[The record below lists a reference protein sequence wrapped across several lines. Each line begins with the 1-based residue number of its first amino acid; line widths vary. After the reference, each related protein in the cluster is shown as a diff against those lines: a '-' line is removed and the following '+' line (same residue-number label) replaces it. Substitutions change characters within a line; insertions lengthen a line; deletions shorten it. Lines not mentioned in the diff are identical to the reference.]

1 MLDKP
6 SVLSHNKTSQ
16 PNQPGTESTLRGVD
30 LNLLTVFDAVM
41 QEQNITRAAQHLN
54 MSQPAVSNAVSR
66 LKTMFNDELFMRQ
79 GRGIQPT
86 LRARQ
91 LYAPVHQALQLI
103 RNELPGTAFTPEFSD
118 RQFTIAIC
126 NPCDAR
132 FAPDI
137 LKVMAEKAPNVL
149 ITMDAESSTGV
160 EDKLHYRE
168 LDFSINYTCLTD
180 SGFASEEL
188 FEDEI
193 VVIASRSHSRIDGSI
208 TVEELEEERHAT
220 LSEQKGDH
228 SFVDQAYRNINCNI
242 AYKGS
247 SLGNILYVVEQSD
260 LITLAPRSLIDSW
273 YNRDQLQVLDFP
285 LSDNSIKAYLSWHES
300 SERDKGHTW
309 MRQRL
314 TEICRKSL
322 V

>member
-1 MLDKP
+1 
-6 SVLSHNKTSQ
+6 
-16 PNQPGTESTLRGVD
+16 

-41 QEQNITRAAQHLN
+41 QEQNITRAAQYLN

-66 LKTMFNDELFMRQ
+66 LKTMFNDELFVRH

-86 LRARQ
+86 PRARL
-91 LYAPVHQALQLI
+91 LYGPVHQALQLI
-103 RNELPGTAFTPEFSD
+103 QNELPGAGFIPEFSE

-137 LKVMAEKAPNVL
+137 LKVMADKAPNVL
-149 ITMDAESSTGV
+149 ITMDVESSTDM

-168 LDFSINYTCLTD
+168 LDFSINYTNLTD

-188 FEDEI
+188 FTDEI
-193 VVIASRSHSRIDGSI
+193 VVVTSNSHPRVGSTI
-208 TVEELEEERHAT
+208 TAEQLMQERHAT

-228 SFVDQAYRNINCNI
+228 SFFDQAYRNVDCSI

-247 SLGNILYVVEQSD
+247 SLGNILYVVGQSD
-260 LITLAPRSLIDSW
+260 LITLAPRSLMDSW
-273 YNRDQLQVLDFP
+273 PDRDQLQVLAFP
-285 LSDNSIKAYLSWHES
+285 LTDNTIKAYLSWHES
-300 SERDKGHTW
+300 SERDKGHIW
-309 MRQRL
+309 MRQQL
-314 TEICRKSL
+314 MDICRSR
-322 V
+322 